1 MRTYFVSILL
11 FVVYSSLLQA
21 HTIHVPGDSLT
32 IQGGIHGAVDGDTVM
47 IDPGSYAEHGIDFFG
62 KAITVMS
69 TDPSDPGVV
78 ASTIVDAD
86 SMGRAFYFGNGERE
100 SSVLTGLT
108 ITGGFALE
116 GSGGGIYCDNSSPTL
131 SNNTITENSAG
142 WSGGGIG
149 CYGNSSP
156 TVSNNTISKNRA
168 TDSGGGIWS
177 GNNSS
182 PIVSGNTITENNAGN
197 LGGGIYCFVSS
208 PRIEHNTITLN
219 SAPDGH
225 GGGIAC
231 WVSIT
236 TIDENTISGN
246 TAIEGGGIHCGWSS
260 NPIITNNTISE
271 NTASDVGGGIYCR
284 DFASPRIENNLITSN
299 SAANHG
305 GGVYS
310 FHYSSPEM
318 INNTISGNAAIRG
331 GGIFFTDHAN
341 SSITNTILWFNDAQE
356 GPEIYLGSTAIP
368 TELSI
373 DYSDVEGGLASVFVD
388 SGCTIQWG
396 YSMMESDPLFRDA
409 ASGDYHLM
417 ALECGFG
424 DDSPCIDGGD
434 FAISDLTLDCSHGLG
449 LIRSDMG
456 AYGGRGGGPVETDE
470 DKGVS
475 GNLSFP
481 KTVDLSQNFPNPF
494 NPSTTISFTIP
505 GTTSERQPV
514 DLIIYDIRGRRVRTL
529 IDSDLEPGIHTITW
543 NGRDEPGGVVSSG
556 MYLYTLKTRKEI
568 VTRKMMVLK

>member
-1 MRTYFVSILL
+1 MRTYFVSIIL

-47 IDPGSYAEHGIDFFG
+47 IAPGRYVEHGIDFFG

-86 SMGRAFYFGNGERE
+86 SLGRVFYFGNEE
-100 SSVLTGLT
+100 TSSSVLTGLT
-108 ITGGFALE
+108 ITGGFALA
-116 GSGGGIYCDNSSPTL
+116 GSGGGIYCHNSSPTL

-142 WSGGGIG
+142 WTGGGIG
-149 CYGNSSP
+149 CFWYSSP
-156 TVSNNTISKNRA
+156 IISHNTISKNRA
-168 TDSGGGIWS
+168 ADSGGGIWC
-177 GNNSS
+177 GNYSS
-182 PIVSGNTITENNAGN
+182 PIVTGNTITENSARN
-197 LGGGIYCFVSS
+197 LGGGIYCFAFSASV
-208 PRIEHNTITLN
+208 IENNAITLN
-219 SAPDGH
+219 SAPDGL

-231 WVSIT
+231 WASPS
-236 TIDENTISGN
+236 TIRENTISGN
-246 TAIEGGGIHCGWSS
+246 TALEGGGIHCGASS
-260 NPIITNNTISE
+260 PIITNNTISE
-271 NTASDVGGGIYCR
+271 NTASDIGGGIFCR
-284 DFASPRIENNLITSN
+284 DFSSPGIENNLITGN

-310 FHYSSPEM
+310 FHYASPQM
-318 INNTISGNAAIRG
+318 INNTISGNTATSG

-356 GPEIYLGSTAIP
+356 GPEIYVGSAAIP

-373 DYSDVEGGLASVFVD
+373 DYSDVQGGLASVFVD

-409 ASGDYHLM
+409 AGGDYHLM
-417 ALECGFG
+417 ARECGFG

-449 LIRSDMG
+449 LMRSDMG
-456 AYGGRGGGPVETDE
+456 AYGGIGGGPTGIKD
-470 DKGVS
+470 DKVVS

-481 KTVDLSQNFPNPF
+481 RTVDLLQNYPNPF
-494 NPSTTISFTIP
+494 NPYTTISFTIP
-505 GTTSERQPV
+505 GSESDRQSAE
-514 DLIIYDIRGRRVRTL
+514 LTIYDIRGRRVRSL
-529 IDSDLEPGIHTITW
+529 INSDLQPGLHAIVW
-543 NGRDEPGGVVSSG
+543 DGRDNRGRSIPSG
-556 MYLYTLKTRKEI
+556 IYLYALKTRNGTL
-568 VTRKMMVLK
+568 TRKMMVLK